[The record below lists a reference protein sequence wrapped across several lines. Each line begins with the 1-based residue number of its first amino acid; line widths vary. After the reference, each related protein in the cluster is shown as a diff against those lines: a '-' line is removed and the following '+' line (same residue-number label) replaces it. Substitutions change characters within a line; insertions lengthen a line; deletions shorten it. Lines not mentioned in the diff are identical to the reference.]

1 MIALALLPVYT
12 AVNLTKPT
20 ADPPG
25 HVENTIPAFAHAVSV
40 GTELIELDVWL
51 TKDEQ
56 VPKTCP

>member
-1 MIALALLPVYT
+1 MLLGLLPSCT
-12 AVNLTKPT
+12 AGNLTKP
-20 ADPPG
+20 AGPPG

-56 VPKTCP
+56 VS